1 MTFSDYQQQ
10 VLRTAHVLPDN
21 VQNSIHMVLGITS
34 EWLETIEVA
43 MQSMV
48 ASSIDEQ
55 IKQTELLKKEVGDI
69 LWYVAGLAHFNAL
82 DFNRNADDAS
92 YTIDKALECLNSVF
106 KAHWIY
112 GRSMADPDKTGV
124 PPIIQVQTA
133 IYSIIY
139 WIEKGCPFKIED
151 VMETNI
157 DKLKARYP
165 EKFEA
170 SLANNRKEDMV

>member
-21 VQNSIHMVLGITS
+21 IHNSLHMVLGITS

-43 MQSMV
+43 MQSMI

-55 IKQTELLKKEVGDI
+55 IQQTELLKKEVGDI
-69 LWYVAGLAHFNAL
+69 LWYVAGLAHFNSL
-82 DFNRNADDAS
+82 DFNRSADNAS
-92 YTIDKALECLNSVF
+92 YSIDKALECLNSVF

-112 GRSMADPDKTGV
+112 GRSMTDPDKTGI
-124 PPIIQVQTA
+124 PPINQVQTA

-139 WIEKGCPFKIED
+139 WLEKGFPFKIED
-151 VMETNI
+151 VMVLFLLT
-157 DKLKARYP
+157 K
-165 EKFEA
+165 
-170 SLANNRKEDMV
+170 

>member
-55 IKQTELLKKEVGDI
+55 IKQTELLERFQSE
-69 LWYVAGLAHFNAL
+69 GL
-82 DFNRNADDAS
+82 
-92 YTIDKALECLNSVF
+92 K
-106 KAHWIY
+106 
-112 GRSMADPDKTGV
+112 
-124 PPIIQVQTA
+124 
-133 IYSIIY
+133 
-139 WIEKGCPFKIED
+139 
-151 VMETNI
+151 
-157 DKLKARYP
+157 
-165 EKFEA
+165 
-170 SLANNRKEDMV
+170 